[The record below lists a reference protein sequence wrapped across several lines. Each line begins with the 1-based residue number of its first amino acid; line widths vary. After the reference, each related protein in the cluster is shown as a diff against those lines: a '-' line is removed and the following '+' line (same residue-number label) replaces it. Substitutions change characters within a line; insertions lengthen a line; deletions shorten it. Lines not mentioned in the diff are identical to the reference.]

1 MLKYIFGAQKKRNW
15 KIRAKK
21 DESKVEFKGNLA
33 NPFDIIIK
41 DIIDKIIYV
50 TK

>member
-1 MLKYIFGAQKKRNW
+1 MEYIFGAQKKDW
-15 KIRAKK
+15 KLGQKK
-21 DESKVEFKGNLA
+21 DELKVEFKGNLA
-33 NPFDIIIK
+33 NPVDIIIK